1 VKINTEI
8 FIDKHLVKP
17 LVYLLNFL
25 VRIVGKILSI
35 NHSLDVPFKRIA
47 ISKYKGMGSIIQ
59 ATPLLQTLRDNYPEA
74 EITFIST
81 SANRA
86 VLERIDCID
95 RLIILDDSG
104 FLKLLFSFPGFIIT
118 LLFKRFDLFL
128 DLEIYSS
135 TSSLIT
141 TLSAAKNRVGF
152 YLRDNQYRLGIY
164 THMLFLNTQTAISRA
179 YLQIA
184 LLLHIKNITYGLYPL
199 TAPKGTF
206 ESLASKYPTL
216 KINNYIVINPNAS
229 DLRLERRWPQKNYIE
244 LIRELRSKYPEYP
257 IFLIGNK
264 AEMVYVEKIM
274 TAFES
279 VKDVISFAGK
289 TSFDELIAVINNARF
304 MVTNDTGPLHI
315 AYSVDT
321 PVVGLFGPCSPVQ
334 YGMSDKSLSIY
345 NKLYCSPCVHEFEK
359 PPCNGNNQCLISI
372 QLNQVNQAIAHVLN
386 NDFSPLK
393 EHKMSYLSDTGEALG
408 IVHRS

>member
-1 VKINTEI
+1 
-8 FIDKHLVKP
+8 
-17 LVYLLNFL
+17 
-25 VRIVGKILSI
+25 
-35 NHSLDVPFKRIA
+35 
-47 ISKYKGMGSIIQ
+47 
-59 ATPLLQTLRDNYPEA
+59 
-74 EITFIST
+74 
-81 SANRA
+81 
-86 VLERIDCID
+86 
-95 RLIILDDSG
+95 
-104 FLKLLFSFPGFIIT
+104 
-118 LLFKRFDLFL
+118 LFKRFDLFL

-152 YLRDNQYRLGIY
+152 YLRDNQYRLGVY
-164 THMLFLNTQTAISRA
+164 THMLFLNTQTAISEA

-184 LLLHIKNITYGLYPL
+184 RMLHNKNIIYELYPIK
-199 TAPKGTF
+199 APNGTF
-206 ESLASKYPTL
+206 ESLASKYSIL
-216 KINNYIVINPNAS
+216 NRNNYIVINPNAS
-229 DLRLERRWPQKNYIE
+229 DLRLERRWPMQNYIE
-244 LIRELRSKYPEYP
+244 LIKHLRTKYPELP
-257 IFLIGNK
+257 VVIIGNK
-264 AEMVYVEKIM
+264 AEAEYVEKLM
-274 TAFES
+274 AAFES
-279 VKDVISFAGK
+279 VEGVISLAGK
-289 TSFDELIAVINNARF
+289 TSFDELIATIKNARF

-315 AYSVDT
+315 AYAVDT

-334 YGMSDKSLSIY
+334 YGMSNKSISIY